1 MSTKMKQLRW
11 CLRYQGLTKSQTWT
25 FFNKFCQLE
34 AKNELLLWGLLSLK
48 GLLSKWNIVVLLRT
62 FLALSLNFTQNAAI
76 TWRWKLTFLHCGD
89 GWRNRCSTRHR
100 SFMLSFFYSLWQEI
114 SWPFYQSQAIVL
126 TKIVFFKC
134 AVFTFHVISLIAR
147 SMNNYSIWAGE

>member
-1 MSTKMKQLRW
+1 MCSMACLSNWILHVFKNRIVQWNKNWLFLNISYRLQCSKSMSTKMKQLRW

-25 FFNKFCQLE
+25 FFNKFCQLK

-89 GWRNRCSTRHR
+89 GWRNRCST
-100 SFMLSFFYSLWQEI
+100 
-114 SWPFYQSQAIVL
+114 
-126 TKIVFFKC
+126 KIVFFFSN
-134 AVFTFHVISLIAR
+134 APFSHFISFP
-147 SMNNYSIWAGE
+147 